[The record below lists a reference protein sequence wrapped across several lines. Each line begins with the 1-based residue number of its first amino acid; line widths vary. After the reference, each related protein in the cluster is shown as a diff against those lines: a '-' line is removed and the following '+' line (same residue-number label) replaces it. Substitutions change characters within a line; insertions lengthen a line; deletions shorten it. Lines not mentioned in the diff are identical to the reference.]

1 MVRVFAGERHFLAR
15 IFGPTERWIYKFSGI
30 RPDEEMS
37 WKSYAVAM
45 LLFNIVGG
53 ILLLLIE
60 LTQRWLPLNPQH
72 LPNVPFALALNTA
85 VSFTTN
91 TNWQAYSGENTMS
104 YFTQMTGLAVHNF
117 VSAATGIA
125 IAVALARGLVR
136 KQAQSIGNFWA
147 DIMRCTLYLL
157 LPLAILIAVV
167 TSLLAPDWMARSA
180 VIESLTPPAHDSMS
194 VVRSWTIPR
203 RSAAR
208 CAADGRCGMAASVSP
223 ATSTTPAASIHLG
236 VRSTGHPEGREAILA
251 PRRHVPPGSRIPMVP
266 PGIPAAGS
274 SDVTP
279 TVTSS
284 QA

>member
-1 MVRVFAGERHFLAR
+1 MTRSLTAVWTWKDASDSGAWYWTRSSIGMLLAGEQFAA
-15 IFGPTERWIYKFSGI
+15 
-30 RPDEEMS
+30 
-37 WKSYAVAM
+37 AV
-45 LLFNIVGG
+45 
-53 ILLLLIE
+53 
-60 LTQRWLPLNPQH
+60 
-72 LPNVPFALALNTA
+72 
-85 VSFTTN
+85 
-91 TNWQAYSGENTMS
+91 
-104 YFTQMTGLAVHNF
+104 
-117 VSAATGIA
+117 
-125 IAVALARGLVR
+125 
-136 KQAQSIGNFWA
+136 
-147 DIMRCTLYLL
+147 
-157 LPLAILIAVV
+157 LAILTAVV